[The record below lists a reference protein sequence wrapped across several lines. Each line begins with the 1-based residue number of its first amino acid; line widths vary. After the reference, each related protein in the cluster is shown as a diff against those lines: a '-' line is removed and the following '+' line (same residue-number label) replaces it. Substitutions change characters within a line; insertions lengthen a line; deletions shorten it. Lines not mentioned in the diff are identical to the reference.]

1 MNGSIV
7 LAGDRLTV
15 TETDEH
21 TMVVTFGEKGTGRM
35 CGGCQLCCR
44 LLPVHLDDQYKP
56 AGTRCRHLRY
66 GKGCN
71 IHAVRPISCR
81 TWSCRWL
88 ADPDTT
94 GMPRP
99 DRCHY
104 VIDMMAGELVLQP
117 PWDGPPTKVPAI
129 VVWLDPGFPD
139 AHRAPELRA
148 YLLRMAEHHR
158 APTVVR
164 VSGRD
169 KLAIVPPPISPDGK
183 WHEIHASHQIRAPTA
198 RTAERPP
205 MARAGNSDV

>member
-1 MNGSIV
+1 MNAALA
-7 LAGDRLTV
+7 LAGDHLTV

-21 TMVVTFGEKGTGRM
+21 TTVVTFGEKGTGRV

-66 GKGCN
+66 GKGCS
-71 IHAVRPISCR
+71 IHANRPLPCR

-104 VIDMMAGELVLQP
+104 VIDMMADEMVLQP
-117 PWDGPPTKVPAI
+117 PGDAPPTKVAAI

-148 YLLRMAEHHR
+148 YLLRMAERHG
-158 APTVVR
+158 APALVR
-164 VSGRD
+164 MNGRD
-169 KLAIVPPPISPDGK
+169 MLAIIPPALTPDST
-183 WHEIHASHQIRAPTA
+183 WQEIHARDLAPRAD
-198 RTAERPP
+198 AESGEPRPDDRP
-205 MARAGNSDV
+205 R

>member
-1 MNGSIV
+1 MNAALA
-7 LAGDRLTV
+7 LAGDHLTV

-21 TMVVTFGEKGTGRM
+21 TTVVTFGEKGTGRV

-66 GKGCN
+66 GKGCG
-71 IHAVRPISCR
+71 IHATRPISCR

-104 VIDMMAGELVLQP
+104 VIDMMADEMVLQP
-117 PWDGPPTKVPAI
+117 PGDAPPTKVPAI

-139 AHRAPELRA
+139 AHRAPDLRA
-148 YLLRMAEHHR
+148 FLLRMAERHGGP
-158 APTVVR
+158 ALVR
-164 VSGRD
+164 MNGRD
-169 KLAIVPPPISPDGK
+169 MLAIIPQPLTPDGT
-183 WHEIHASHQIRAPTA
+183 WLEIRARDLPPRA
-198 RTAERPP
+198 DAESGEPRPDDRP
-205 MARAGNSDV
+205 R